1 MKFMKYLLATALAF
15 AFCATASVSYAQTAV
30 YTASGSSALW
40 IELGQAATALP
51 DTGCY
56 WTAGKSANITAFD
69 DRAGVATG
77 EQGQIWI
84 AWGPGPAGSGGTCA
98 APVAPFNV
106 YSQMNLDSVLGD
118 RCFFETPA
126 AGVAGC
132 EQLNTIALPN
142 NGNTNTAC
150 PGFSLLGCT
159 FVDTP
164 LPANVQAVFQ
174 VPGAPVRMNAAATDV
189 RPEDAKFASIRMFG
203 ACGAALHRNPYQAT
217 SFTAIGLGY
226 GTGVAGIGNAVIS
239 ETNAGS
245 SFHVFDFNIAGSDPV
260 SLIPIPA
267 AETGYVVN
275 TVGEQPI
282 MVSVGPISATGISQ
296 ASDIPFSTL
305 NEYFTGI
312 YGRSTDL
319 QGPTAANP
327 VVAFIREPLSG
338 TYNTFEFAGPNSN
351 EFKTTQDVNN
361 CNGAVVKQNPLNSPS
376 ANSKVAGAARK
387 RAIGTGQ
394 VVAALINPAFCAAGV
409 ADCIGYWFWSSGNA
423 ANFTAANQK
432 YLTVDGVDPILS
444 SYGNGCAGLAPGQI
458 PVTAPQLACV
468 TFTSLQAGD
477 YRLWSAL
484 RIVTTAAV
492 APIAQNLITAAGTLP
507 ITANDFVHVSL
518 IKTWKSHFEYPG
530 EPLIPLGQN
539 NGMTISA
546 PGDLCSLAAAA
557 PESGGDAGGMPI
569 YKVGNNDFCTDF
581 NVPIGINDKN
591 F

>member
-15 AFCATASVSYAQTAV
+15 AFCATASVSHAQGTAV
-30 YTASGSSALW
+30 YTASGSSAIW
-40 IELGQAATALP
+40 IEIGQAATALP

-56 WTAGKSANITAFD
+56 WTQTKSAAITAFD

-77 EQGQIWI
+77 EQGNIWI
-84 AWGPGPAGSGGTCA
+84 AWGPGTGTCA

-118 RCFFETPA
+118 RCFFMTSS
-126 AGVAGC
+126 GGAGC
-132 EQLNTIALPN
+132 EQLVTVAAGTA
-142 NGNTNTAC
+142 GNQNTAC

-159 FVDTP
+159 FTDTAIP
-164 LPANVQAVFQ
+164 NQVLLTFQ
-174 VPGAPVRMNAAATDV
+174 QPVAVRMNAAATDV

-245 SFHVFDFNIAGSDPV
+245 TFHVYDFNIAGTDPV
-260 SLIPIPA
+260 TGITIPA
-267 AETGYVVN
+267 AQTGYVVN

-296 ASDIPFSTL
+296 ATDIPFSTL

-312 YGRSTDL
+312 YGRATDL

-376 ANSKVAGAARK
+376 ANGKVAGAARK

-444 SYGNGCAGLAPGQI
+444 SYGNGCAGMAPGQI
-458 PVTAPQLACV
+458 PTTPAQLACV
-468 TFTSLQAGD
+468 TFTALQAGD
-477 YRLWSAL
+477 YRIWSAV
-484 RIVTTAAV
+484 RIVTTPAV

-530 EPLIPLGQN
+530 QPLIPLGQN

-546 PGDLCSLAAAA
+546 PGDLCNLAAAA

-569 YKVGNNDFCTDF
+569 YKVGNNDFCTDY